1 MGGRTARC
9 FLAALALAGH
19 AVAAEPAWP
28 LEPAAQARI
37 EELRRVIRDAA
48 ATAAQRQAAREE
60 LVRLLMSPSAAGKT
74 VAPLPPRAAIDPAPP
89 AKAPTPPQATPP
101 PAITPVAP
109 PVRATPPVPDGK
121 GGTVMPQ
128 GKTAV
133 DPRTGATLV
142 DVGNGWVDPATGRF
156 VPK

>member
-28 LEPAAQARI
+28 LGPAAQARI
-37 EELRRVIRDAA
+37 EELRRVIGDAA

-60 LVRLLMSPSAAGKT
+60 LVRLLMSPSATGKT
-74 VAPLPPRAAIDPAPP
+74 VAPLPPRAAIEPASPVQPP
-89 AKAPTPPQATPP
+89 EPSRGATL
-101 PAITPVAP
+101 PAVTPVEPAARAP
-109 PVRATPPVPDGK
+109 LPVPDGK
-121 GGTVMPQ
+121 GGTVVPQ

-133 DPRTGATLV
+133 DPRTGTILV

>member
-1 MGGRTARC
+1 MARC
-9 FLAALALAGH
+9 LLAALVVAGNTI
-19 AVAAEPAWP
+19 AAETAWP
-28 LEPAAQARI
+28 PGPAAQARI
-37 EELRRVIRDAA
+37 DELRRVIGDAA

-60 LVRLLMSPSAAGKT
+60 LVRLLMSPSATGKT
-74 VAPLPPRAAIDPAPP
+74 VAPLPPRAAIDPVPP
-89 AKAPTPPQATPP
+89 ARAPTPAQATPP

-109 PVRATPPVPDGK
+109 PVRATLPVPDGK
-121 GGTVMPQ
+121 GGTVVPQ

>member
-1 MGGRTARC
+1 MNGRMTGC
-9 FLAALALAGH
+9 LLAALALVGG

-28 LEPAAQARI
+28 PGPAAQARI
-37 EELRRVIRDAA
+37 DELRRTIGDPAS
-48 ATAAQRQAAREE
+48 TAAQRQAAREE
-60 LVRLLMSPSAAGKT
+60 LVRLLMSPSATGKT
-74 VAPLPPRAAIDPAPP
+74 IAPLPPRAAIEPAPP
-89 AKAPTPPQATPP
+89 ARPPAPPQANPP
-101 PAITPVAP
+101 MAITPVAP
-109 PVRATPPVPDGK
+109 PARAPLPVPDGK
-121 GGTVMPQ
+121 GGTVVPQ